1 MLLPME
7 RKTIQRQAIREAIE
21 EASRPLSPQE
31 VLDLARE
38 RVKQIG
44 IATVYRTIKSLLAEG
59 VLKAVDLPGEPPR
72 YEPAGKHHHH
82 HFRCRTCNKVY
93 EIEGCPKDLKRMAP
107 RGFRVEGHDL
117 VLYGL
122 CAGCA

>member
-1 MLLPME
+1 ME
-7 RKTIQRQAIREAIE
+7 RKTVQRQAIREAIE

-31 VLDLARE
+31 VLDLARA
-38 RVKQIG
+38 RVKRIG